1 MRRNTSVSPGSY
13 FDTFVENLHGFKASG
28 DIIFYRISG
37 EEGLEFARIS
47 QKKMD
52 LKNRIKE

>member
-47 QKKMD
+47 QKK
-52 LKNRIKE
+52 NGFEESN